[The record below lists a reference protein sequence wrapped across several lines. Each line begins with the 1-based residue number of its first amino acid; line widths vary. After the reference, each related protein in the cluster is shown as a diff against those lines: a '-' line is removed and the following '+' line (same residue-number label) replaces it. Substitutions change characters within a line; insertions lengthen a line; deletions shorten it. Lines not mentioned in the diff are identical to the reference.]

1 MKNRQ
6 IVAVVLFIMVMSFAG
21 NIIPAVAD
29 DAQQTGEKLVRRLF
43 ADIKAKKW
51 DIVDGMIATGFQS
64 IHKDGVRDREQEIK
78 LLRGLDLGNYKM
90 KNFRVTQDGP
100 ALVVTYAVSGTEMI
114 DGKPTETSSAQRMT
128 VFIKEGNSWKWLAH
142 ANMITIKR

>member
-1 MKNRQ
+1 
-6 IVAVVLFIMVMSFAG
+6 MSFAG

-64 IHKDGVRDREQEIK
+64 IQRTECGTGSRRSNCSGGWIWGITNEKFQGP
-78 LLRGLDLGNYKM
+78 
-90 KNFRVTQDGP
+90 QDGP

-114 DGKPTETSSAQRMT
+114 DGEPTETSSAQRMT